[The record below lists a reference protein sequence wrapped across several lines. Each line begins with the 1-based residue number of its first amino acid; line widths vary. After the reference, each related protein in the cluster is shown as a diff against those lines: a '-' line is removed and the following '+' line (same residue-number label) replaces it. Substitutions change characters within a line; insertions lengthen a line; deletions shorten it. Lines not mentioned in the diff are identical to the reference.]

1 MTCVDSYAPA
11 GEGAEFE
18 QRLFSRLDM
27 AFARFLSQRS
37 DFDSEQKQA
46 FETIVMTLSYE
57 QNQGHSCML
66 IDEKAQVLLLA
77 SGLAAIGRNY
87 GGLPNGESTLQQENP
102 LPLIIEQYRLY
113 LHRYWCYENRLAVLI
128 KALAQA
134 VHRVENLD
142 AMLNRYFTASEEQDD
157 QREAAKMAAQ
167 QSFCIIT
174 GGPGTG
180 KTHTVVKILALLQEL
195 AAQPLHIALAA
206 PTGKAAMRLQES
218 IGFSKA
224 KLPCAEIIKNR
235 IPDTVTTLHRLLG
248 AMPPSPYFRHN
259 ADKPLVYDLV
269 VVDEASMV
277 DLALMS
283 KLVDALKPGARL
295 ILLGD
300 KDQLASVESGAVLA
314 DIALAE
320 TLQNNVYTLKK
331 SHRFGGAIKELAE
344 AVNLQRDELAWKIL
358 SNGQD
363 VAVQCLQAD
372 LIDYVAA
379 QQLDY
384 LQLIKAGAGFEL
396 IYQAFS
402 RFQVLCANRQGK
414 NSVAD
419 INDRVE
425 QKLAEQQRIDLS
437 GIWYPGRPVMVT
449 QNHPALHLYNGD
461 MGICMVDNVGSGLV
475 PEPFGQSQG
484 IAPSGRLMVFF
495 QRADGSVKK
504 YLPAR
509 MPNCV
514 TVFAMTIHKSQGS
527 EFEDVL
533 IVLPEVI
540 NPVLTK
546 ELLYTAI
553 TRAKKTIKLVAGEA
567 VFTATVRQKIE
578 RVTGLVDKF
587 KI

>member
-1 MTCVDSYAPA
+1 MEDLEVQTEPRS
-11 GEGAEFE
+11 
-18 QRLFSRLDM
+18 FSRLDV
-27 AFARFLSQRS
+27 AFARFLSRRTTG
-37 DFDSEQKQA
+37 FDPQQKQA
-46 FETIVMTLSYE
+46 FETIVMTASYE
-57 QNQGHSCML
+57 QNQGHSCIQ
-66 IDEKAQVLLLA
+66 IDDNARALLLA
-77 SGLAAIGRNY
+77 SGLVG
-87 GGLPNGESTLQQENP
+87 PNPESKADP
-102 LPLIIEQYRLY
+102 LPLVIEQDRLY
-113 LHRYWCYENRLAVLI
+113 LHRYWNYENRLALQI
-128 KALAQA
+128 KAMTQA
-134 VHRVENLD
+134 EHPIEKLD
-142 AMLNRYFTASEEQDD
+142 ALLDRYFDMRDETDD
-157 QREAAKMAAQ
+157 QREAAKMAAK
-167 QSFCIIT
+167 QSFSIIT

-180 KTHTVVKILALLQEL
+180 KTFTVVKILALLQEL
-195 AAQPLHIALAA
+195 AEQPLHIALAA

-224 KLPCAEIIKNR
+224 KLPCSETIKNR
-235 IPDTVTTLHRLLG
+235 IPETVTTLHRLLG

-283 KLVDALKPGARL
+283 KLLDALKPGARL

-314 DIALAE
+314 DLAMAE
-320 TLQNNVYTLKK
+320 SLQNNVYTLKK

-344 AVNLQRDELAWKIL
+344 AVNFQQDELAWQIL
-358 SNGQD
+358 SDGGD
-363 VAVQCLQAD
+363 GAVQCLDED

-379 QQLDY
+379 QQADY
-384 LQLIKAGAGFEL
+384 LQLAKADAEFER
-396 IYQAFS
+396 IFQAFS
-402 RFQVLCANRQGK
+402 RFQVLCSNRQGK

-425 QKLAEQQRIDLS
+425 QKLAEQKRIDLS
-437 GIWYPGRPVMVT
+437 GLWYPGRPIMVT
-449 QNHPALHLYNGD
+449 QNNPALHLYNGD
-461 MGICMVDNVGSGLV
+461 IGICMPDSFSAGK
-475 PEPFGQSQG
+475 
-484 IAPSGRLMVFF
+484 LMVFF

-509 MPNCV
+509 VPHCE

-527 EFEDVL
+527 EFEEVL
-533 IVLPEVI
+533 IVLPEAI